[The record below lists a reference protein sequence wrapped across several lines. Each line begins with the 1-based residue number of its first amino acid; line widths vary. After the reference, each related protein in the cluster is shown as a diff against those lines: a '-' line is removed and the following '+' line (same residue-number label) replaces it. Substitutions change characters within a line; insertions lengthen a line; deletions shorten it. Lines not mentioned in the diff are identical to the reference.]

1 MSSKK
6 HKHNTTKS
14 SSTELLICN
23 SKQCVDDQDKDSLTC
38 TKCKRS
44 IHYRCTM
51 LPAYQIQMF
60 VNLKSHRF
68 RCQNCVDVSP
78 EILELC
84 LLYTSPSPRDKR
96 QSRMPSSA

>member
-23 SKQCVDDQDKDSLTC
+23 SKECVDDQDKDSLTC
-38 TKCKRS
+38 AKCKRS

-60 VNLKSHRF
+60 VNLKPKITQISMSKLC
-68 RCQNCVDVSP
+68 RCIS
-78 EILELC
+78 
-84 LLYTSPSPRDKR
+84 
-96 QSRMPSSA
+96 